1 MIDFVLTFLVQVT
14 NMGIVVEVL
23 GELENFHMSREELE
37 VRYYITWKYFYFK
50 KLFAGYETG
59 EAYQWVEAESERQQ
73 GARHQSQE
81 LDQKMEGLTRTR
93 VRSPSRWGQQQQ
105 QQLQP
110 GYQRKLSSQQQ
121 SHLPRPWVAGPFSSS
136 RARQQLSG
144 EPQGTAIQL

>member
-59 EAYQWVEAESERQQ
+59 EAYQ
-73 GARHQSQE
+73 
-81 LDQKMEGLTRTR
+81 
-93 VRSPSRWGQQQQ
+93 
-105 QQLQP
+105 
-110 GYQRKLSSQQQ
+110 
-121 SHLPRPWVAGPFSSS
+121 
-136 RARQQLSG
+136 
-144 EPQGTAIQL
+144 